1 MKYILIALIL
11 ILSLA
16 SPVLAA
22 NDPRNSA
29 NNKVGIGILS
39 PETDI
44 EEAASMVN
52 NNGAWGWVLLV
63 ISRSEMNVDRWQTI
77 FHKLSKNK
85 LIPIVR
91 IATDMDGGV
100 WQQPGENDGRV
111 WADFLSSL
119 YWPTKNRYVQVYN
132 EVNRGSE
139 WGGSVDPEGYA
150 RELEKVAR
158 ELASRSDD
166 FFILNAPL
174 DLALSDSPDSM
185 DAVRFLALMEAAVPG
200 IFAKLDGWASHS
212 YPNPGFSASPFKSG
226 RTGIDG
232 YRWELGQIGPYLAG
246 HDLPVFIT
254 ETGWD
259 RSVLSEEKIAENY
272 IDAFT
277 KIWTDPK
284 VVAVTPFIFDYPD
297 GLYYSFSFKSN
308 GQALGK
314 KYFAHYEVVKQLS
327 KVAGEPARDNLASK
341 VNLKFADFILAG
353 QTTFG
358 SLTFKNS
365 GNFIWQKDKLNIRSD
380 TPEIAI
386 FDLRWSR
393 EEILPGQEVA
403 LTFALKASD
412 QGNLDLKITV
422 TDGEQFL
429 LAQNK
434 LIVSE
439 TLPKRFLRLV
449 KSLF

>member
-1 MKYILIALIL
+1 M
-11 ILSLA
+11 
-16 SPVLAA
+16 
-22 NDPRNSA
+22 
-29 NNKVGIGILS
+29 GIGVLS
-39 PETDI
+39 PEADI

-91 IATDMDGGV
+91 IATDSSGGV
-100 WQQPGENDGRV
+100 WRRPGENDERV

-150 RELEKVAR
+150 REFEKVANA
-158 ELASRSDD
+158 LSARSDD

-185 DAVRFLALMEAAVPG
+185 DAARFWTLMEAAVPG

-246 HDLPVFIT
+246 RDLPVFIT

-259 RSVLSEEKIAENY
+259 RSVLSEEKIAQNY
-272 IDAFT
+272 ASAFT
-277 KIWTDPK
+277 KIWADPK

-308 GQALGK
+308 GQAPGK
-314 KYFAHYEVVKQLS
+314 KYFAHYEAVKQLP
-327 KVAGEPARDNLASK
+327 KVAGDPARDNLAFDARLD
-341 VNLKFADFILAG
+341 VADFLLKG
-353 QTTFG
+353 QATYG
-358 SLTFKNS
+358 ELRFKNS
-365 GNFIWQKDKLNIRSD
+365 GNFIWQKDKLKAQFD
-380 TPEIAI
+380 TTQIAI
-386 FDLRWSR
+386 SDVRWSR
-393 EEILPGQEVA
+393 REILPGQEVV
-403 LTFALKASD
+403 LTFALKASGE
-412 QGNLDLKITV
+412 GNLDFKIIV
-422 TDGEQFL
+422 TDSEQFL
-429 LAQNK
+429 LEQNK

-439 TLPKRFLRLV
+439 TLPKRFLRLLND
-449 KSLF
+449 LF